1 MQTVHPR
8 LCLPE
13 RLFEASA
20 EAAVL
25 DEARHLV
32 VPAGK
37 TGGQESAAVA
47 GEDAAHRTPGAG
59 LPQDHGAEAAIVQ
72 GQGEGT
78 GVIPEAAPETGAD
91 LTEMTIGET
100 EETMAVQTGAPV
112 LVWVVQPALGW
123 GSRGTRNSPCRHTG
137 YQLVEG
143 TWQQH
148 AAAVTKQQEERGFGF
163 GSAATGSGSMSR
175 GGGGGGG
182 SRQEWRAGDWSCR
195 SCQAHNFASRG
206 RCFTCGADKPPS
218 AIASLVSGTGSTSSF
233 NPAGIGM
240 RSGMGGGGGGSTQS
254 FKPGDWACSACQ
266 SHNFASRTAC
276 YRCQAAK

>member
-100 EETMAVQTGAPV
+100 EETMAVQREG
-112 LVWVVQPALGW
+112 LDLGVQPRALAACPEEG
-123 GSRGTRNSPCRHTG
+123 
-137 YQLVEG
+137 VEVG
-143 TWQQH
+143 DPARSGVPVIGP
-148 AAAVTKQQEERGFGF
+148 AAAVRPTTLPAVAGA
-163 GSAATGSGSMSR
+163 SLAVLT
-175 GGGGGGG
+175 
-182 SRQEWRAGDWSCR
+182 SRQARLRPW
-195 SCQAHNFASRG
+195 
-206 RCFTCGADKPPS
+206 
-218 AIASLVSGTGSTSSF
+218 
-233 NPAGIGM
+233 
-240 RSGMGGGGGGSTQS
+240 
-254 FKPGDWACSACQ
+254 
-266 SHNFASRTAC
+266 
-276 YRCQAAK
+276 